1 MIAAA
6 LSRNGNAVLWIFP
19 FIAFLASCT
28 PKADIDLVGTYQS
41 HYGVANE
48 SLTLNADGTYKQE
61 VRLNS
66 PQRIDVA
73 TGSWKFDSSSGDITF
88 NGRFHLVLNGY
99 HDFQSEYWLRPNGL
113 VIKPSTKLF
122 GRMSIG
128 SSEGVLYKRVS
139 P

>member
-6 LSRNGNAVLWIFP
+6 INRNGNAVLWIVP
-19 FIAFLASCT
+19 FIAVLVSCT
-28 PKADIDLVGTYQS
+28 PKNDSDLVGTYQS
-41 HYGVANE
+41 HYGAANE

-61 VRLNS
+61 VLLKS

-99 HDFQSEYWLRPNGL
+99 QDPQPEYWLRPNGL
-113 VIKPSTKLF
+113 VIKPSTQFF
-122 GRMSIG
+122 GRTRIG
-128 SSEGVLYKRVS
+128 SSEGVLYKRV
-139 P
+139 PP